1 MGFWDCR
8 SATLIN
14 KTYNLQYMCKM
25 SLVADFI
32 FATTTK
38 PYFVFNFSFKFF
50 GFCLSSFYF
59 LRNSWLSVRDKD
71 NRILWLTM
79 SLYIPNSILHWG
91 EMWWI
96 TRRFYDSTCLLEHL
110 NKNLLLINKTVL
122 RWEEKHD
129 RDDRIYTD
137 RHTFSSNRAHD
148 NFLRFVKS
156 RWQY

>member
-1 MGFWDCR
+1 MRILFSQRRQNNISSSISR
-8 SATLIN
+8 S
-14 KTYNLQYMCKM
+14 
-25 SLVADFI
+25 SFADFGL
-32 FATTTK
+32 
-38 PYFVFNFSFKFF
+38 VFST
-50 GFCLSSFYF
+50 F

-79 SLYIPNSILHWG
+79 SLYIPNSIRHWG
-91 EMWWI
+91 EMWWVV

-137 RHTFSSNRAHD
+137 RHTFSWICPHD
-148 NFLRFVKS
+148 NFMRFVKS

>member
-1 MGFWDCR
+1 MRILFSQRRQNNISSSISR
-8 SATLIN
+8 S
-14 KTYNLQYMCKM
+14 
-25 SLVADFI
+25 SFADFGL
-32 FATTTK
+32 
-38 PYFVFNFSFKFF
+38 VF
-50 GFCLSSFYF
+50 CTI

-79 SLYIPNSILHWG
+79 SLYIPNSILQWG
-91 EMWWI
+91 EMWWVV
-96 TRRFYDSTCLLEHL
+96 TRRFYDSTSLLEHL

-137 RHTFSSNRAHD
+137 RHTFSWIRPHD
-148 NFLRFVKS
+148 KFMRFVKS